1 VKLDFKT
8 DFSLLMTEVSRML
21 GLAPVF
27 TMMVA
32 VFMLMLAVF
41 SVQDFLAEAQK
52 EKKST
57 ELPTFTLN
65 KSPVGKMIYEDYSR
79 VLARLS
85 PYVNVVAEREGIRI
99 SINDPARYAEFMFV
113 LNSVQGVSKD
123 VVWTAKEICLAD
135 CAGSASTALVSG
147 IIEKVEVKL
156 RGPENE

>member
-1 VKLDFKT
+1 MKLDFKT
-8 DFSLLMTEVSRML
+8 DSSLLMTEVSRML

-32 VFMLMLAVF
+32 IIMLVLVVF
-41 SVQDFLAEAQK
+41 SVQGFLTETQK
-52 EKKST
+52 EKKSM
-57 ELPTFTLN
+57 ELPAFTLK
-65 KSPVGKMIYEDYSR
+65 KSPVGKKVYEDYSV

-85 PYVNVVAEREGIRI
+85 PHVKVTAEKEGIRI
-99 SINDPARYAEFMFV
+99 GISDPARYAEFMFV

-123 VVWTAKEICLAD
+123 VVWKAKEICLVE
-135 CAGSASTALVSG
+135 CAGSASSALISG